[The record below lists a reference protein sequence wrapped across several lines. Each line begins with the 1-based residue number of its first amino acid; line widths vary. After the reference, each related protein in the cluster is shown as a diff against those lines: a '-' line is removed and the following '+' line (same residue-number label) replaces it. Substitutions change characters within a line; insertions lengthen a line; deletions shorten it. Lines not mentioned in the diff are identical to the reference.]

1 MNDQDY
7 IRKAVD
13 LVDNFDWS
21 DRGYNGIWIELPDG
35 SEELFQTHQGI
46 VVVSHPYLQQYW
58 LDALAAQLVRQVD
71 ALDTPDTVE
80 ITHDSVWVGYRS
92 KNNESWKRTRRT
104 KSRDRTMNTI
114 KAIVDSGVLTTGDS

>member
-1 MNDQDY
+1 MTDLKL
-7 IRKAVD
+7 ITKAVELSD
-13 LVDNFDWS
+13 GFGFNNKTVGGQLVY
-21 DRGYNGIWIELPDG
+21 RYPTG
-35 SEELFQTHQGI
+35 TI
-46 VVVSHPYLQQYW
+46 VVHSPSGFPVW
-58 LDALAAQLVRQVD
+58 FFDALAAQLVRQVD

-114 KAIVDSGVLTTGDS
+114 KAIVDSDVLPEPVLEGRATNE

>member
-1 MNDQDY
+1 MRDPTY
-7 IRKAVD
+7 MKRAVELAQWQTTRLGNQRVAVFIPTD
-13 LVDNFDWS
+13 DKETVQ
-21 DRGYNGIWIELPDG
+21 RIGYLDE
-35 SEELFQTHQGI
+35 
-46 VVVSHPYLQQYW
+46 QYV

-92 KNNESWKRTRRT
+92 KNNESWKRTKHT

-114 KAIVDSGVLTTGDS
+114 KAIVDRGVLTTGDS

>member
-1 MNDQDY
+1 MDDQEY
-7 IRKAVD
+7 IRTAVELAKHWWGAGTDAFGPSDFHRPYVSLAVD
-13 LVDNFDWS
+13 S
-21 DRGYNGIWIELPDG
+21 PDTR
-35 SEELFQTHQGI
+35 FF
-46 VVVSHPYLQQYW
+46 